1 MHRHCM
7 VSTTSS
13 KCDRPWQ
20 QHTLPGKSWLV
31 TWQHRPRLT
40 QHRNLHLSTLAP
52 FPSTPK
58 SLPPLWKCIPWC
70 AGNTGAN
77 IPCPAV
83 NQVTLTGFTLYFIYH
98 LISVQ
103 QNEMQ
108 GFFLANRSSVSCEPL
123 FPCIICQR
131 VQRQKG
137 FQLCTKRNHWIP
149 SSRFVRLRNRDC
161 ICGKC

>member
-1 MHRHCM
+1 MQFLTCSHHRATEEYPRPPQIQYWTCQQHLLGTYSKADAPSTLQAHMHTHCM
-7 VSTTSS
+7 VSTTCS

-20 QHTLPGKSWLV
+20 QHTLPGKPWLV
-31 TWQHRPRLT
+31 TWQHRPCLT

-108 GFFLANRSSVSCEPL
+108 GVF
-123 FPCIICQR
+123 
-131 VQRQKG
+131 
-137 FQLCTKRNHWIP
+137 
-149 SSRFVRLRNRDC
+149 
-161 ICGKC
+161 